1 MEMIMRY
8 SLKVY
13 NIKNLE
19 NYFSAVT
26 LKKLSYNQ
34 QHDHVYFIGMDCSH
48 QYSNK

>member
-19 NYFSAVT
+19 NFFCCNFEKT
-26 LKKLSYNQ
+26 IL
-34 QHDHVYFIGMDCSH
+34 
-48 QYSNK
+48 